1 MSRGNLD
8 RVLVRFCIFLQL
20 MDLPFKLRFGRR
32 IMPEAIVLSR
42 QKAED
47 KNSTGHVVI
56 NGVVKKFTCRIGEL
70 TAFETRQQLSLLG
83 IFSRPLDNVF
93 IL

>member
-1 MSRGNLD
+1 MSWGNLN
-8 RVLVRFCIFLQL
+8 RVLVRYYIFLQL
-20 MDLPFKLRFGRR
+20 MDLPFKLRSGRP
-32 IMPEAIVLSR
+32 IMPEVIVLSR

-70 TAFETRQQLSLLG
+70 TALETRQQLSLLG